1 MSDEPSRRGQSD
13 YEVTKQEAFADF
25 WEIIAQGVADL
36 HERGELPLIAEPL
49 AEAA

>member
-1 MSDEPSRRGQSD
+1 MSDL
-13 YEVTKQEAFADF
+13 TKQEAFAGF

-36 HERGELPLIAEPL
+36 HEKGELPPPAEPL